1 VNSDSF
7 SSIDFIVKTA
17 AAVMKL
23 LRQRGLQE
31 TMIYFLLQLAYSFNI
46 FSIGKTK
53 LIDK

>member
-7 SSIDFIVKTA
+7 FSIDFIVKTA
-17 AAVMKL
+17 AASNEAFASAKATGNNAL
-23 LRQRGLQE
+23 
-31 TMIYFLLQLAYSFNI
+31 FLLQLAYSFTI

>member
-7 SSIDFIVKTA
+7 FSIDFIVKTG

-31 TMIYFLLQLAYSFNI
+31 TMLYFLLQLAYSFTI
-46 FSIGKTK
+46 FSIGK
-53 LIDK
+53 LNL